1 MTIPE
6 YDKECN
12 CELCI
17 KERKSWNSKRLEENN
32 LITKNDDIIMREWI
46 EKTEKRLKRIELSI
60 SRAGARYK

>member
-17 KERKSWNSKRLEENN
+17 KERASWNSKRAKVWKKHKEQQ
-32 LITKNDDIIMREWI
+32 K
-46 EKTEKRLKRIELSI
+46 
-60 SRAGARYK
+60 AGEP